1 MSNQSRIGIK
11 FIDTQMQKQQ
21 QELQAALQKSIQV
34 SQKTGMQGE
43 PLPYTLCSDNII
55 NGTVI
60 LCFLF
65 LTYALKNCKKYLA
78 QHIKSLFAHKERA
91 SLFDEIVN
99 TTSRYIF
106 TLILVTSISSGIYLF
121 NYFIHT
127 NVLLNKIVPHGI
139 ALGIYISIILLYIG
153 IKWSMYRFIDWIFF
167 DKEKHKTWIQ
177 FYFNTTGGI
186 SLLLFPA
193 VLLIIYSEIGYNK
206 GNYLILIILFLAKI
220 LLFYKCFRN
229 FFYHFHGFIHFI
241 VYFCALEI
249 IPLILLWK
257 GLVRLNIFLILI
269 F

>member
-11 FIDTQMQKQQ
+11 FINSQMQKQQ
-21 QELQAALQKSIQV
+21 QELQAAMQKSIQA
-34 SQKTGMQGE
+34 SPKTGMQGE
-43 PLPYTLCSDNII
+43 PLPYMLYSDNII

-99 TTSRYIF
+99 TNSRYIF

-153 IKWSMYRFIDWIFF
+153 IKWSMYRFVDWIFF
-167 DKEKHKTWIQ
+167 DKEQHETWIQ

-193 VLLIIYSEIGYNK
+193 ILLIIYSEIGFNE

-257 GLVRLNIFLILI
+257 GLIRLNVFLILI